1 MTKHIVT
8 AFDTDLRD
16 LLLELAQM
24 AGWVERAVEDAVDSL
39 MTGAGDEAESV
50 ISNDDRIDEAD
61 RKVEGDAVLLIA
73 RRQPM
78 GDDLRVIVSSMR
90 VSQDL
95 ERVGDLA
102 KNIAKR
108 ALIIDGTMQQR
119 TLAHGVDSLSRL
131 VLGQLKRSIEAFV
144 ERDTTKA
151 EDVWRHD
158 AEIDALYTSLFREL
172 LTYMM
177 EDPRNI
183 SPAPICCSAP
193 RTWSASAIMRPT
205 SPNGRST
212 RAPVKWWRPTVPNRM
227 SWARRRRKQRRGPI
241 RVR

>member
-1 MTKHIVT
+1 MPKHIVT
-8 AFDTDLRD
+8 AFDTDLRE
-16 LLLELAQM
+16 LMLELAQM
-24 AGWVERAVEDAVDSL
+24 AGWVERSVELAVDAL
-39 MTGAGDEAESV
+39 MTGSQEDAERV
-50 ISNDDRIDEAD
+50 IADDDRVDQSD
-61 RKVEGDAVLLIA
+61 RKIESDAVLLIA

-78 GDDLRVIVSSMR
+78 GDDLRGIVSSIR

-108 ALIIDGTMQQR
+108 ALIIDGDFQHR
-119 TLAHGVDSLSRL
+119 KLAHGVDNLSRL

-144 ERDTTKA
+144 ERDAEKA
-151 EDVWRHD
+151 EDVWTHD

-183 SPAPICCSAP
+183 TSCTHLLFCAKNLERIGDHATNIAERAIYT
-193 RTWSASAIMRPT
+193 RTGEMVATDRPKQDEL
-205 SPNGRST
+205 SMPLPQPPLPN
-212 RAPVKWWRPTVPNRM
+212 
-227 SWARRRRKQRRGPI
+227 
-241 RVR
+241 

>member
-24 AGWVERAVEDAVDSL
+24 AGWVERAVEDAVDAL
-39 MTGAGDEAESV
+39 MTGATDEAESV
-50 ISNDDRIDEAD
+50 ISNDDRIDDAD
-61 RKVEGDAVLLIA
+61 RKVESDAVLLIA

-108 ALIIDGTMQQR
+108 ALIIDGSIHQR

-158 AEIDALYTSLFREL
+158 AEVDALYTSLFREL

-183 SPAPICCSAP
+183 SSCTHLLFCAKNLERIGDHATNIAERAIYTRTGEMVATNRPKQDELGDATPETTP
-193 RTWSASAIMRPT
+193 R
-205 SPNGRST
+205 PN
-212 RAPVKWWRPTVPNRM
+212 
-227 SWARRRRKQRRGPI
+227 
-241 RVR
+241 

>member
-1 MTKHIVT
+1 
-8 AFDTDLRD
+8 
-16 LLLELAQM
+16 
-24 AGWVERAVEDAVDSL
+24 
-39 MTGAGDEAESV
+39 MTGATDEAERV

-61 RKVEGDAVLLIA
+61 RKVESDAVLLIA

-108 ALIIDGTMQQR
+108 ALIIDGSVQQR

-144 ERDTTKA
+144 ERDTAKGRRCLA
-151 EDVWRHD
+151 HD
-158 AEIDALYTSLFREL
+158 AEVDALYTSLFREL

-183 SPAPICCSAP
+183 SSCTHLLFCAKNLERIGDHATNIAERAIYTRTGEMVATNRPKQDELGDTTPETTP
-193 RTWSASAIMRPT
+193 R
-205 SPNGRST
+205 PN
-212 RAPVKWWRPTVPNRM
+212 
-227 SWARRRRKQRRGPI
+227 
-241 RVR
+241 

>member
-8 AFDTDLRD
+8 AFDTDLND
-16 LLLELAQM
+16 LLLMLAEM
-24 AGWVERAVEDAVDSL
+24 AGWVERSVEVAVDSL
-39 MTGAGDEAESV
+39 MSGERDAAERV
-50 ISNDDRIDEAD
+50 ITDDDKVDDSD
-61 RKVEGDAVLLIA
+61 RQIESHAVLLIA

-78 GDDLRVIVSSMR
+78 GDDLRVIVSAMR

-108 ALIIDGTMQQR
+108 ALIIDGSFQQR
-119 TLAHGVDSLSRL
+119 KLAHGVDNLARL

-144 ERDTTKA
+144 EHDTTKA
-151 EDVWRHD
+151 QAVWQHD
-158 AEIDALYTSLFREL
+158 TEVDALYTSLFREL

-183 SPAPICCSAP
+183 SSCTHLLFCAKNLERIGDHATNIAE
-193 RTWSASAIMRPT
+193 RAIYNTTGELITADRPK
-205 SPNGRST
+205 SDEMSLGLAGQNGT
-212 RAPVKWWRPTVPNRM
+212 N
-227 SWARRRRKQRRGPI
+227 
-241 RVR
+241 

>member
-24 AGWVERAVEDAVDSL
+24 AGWAERSVELAVDAL
-39 MTGAGDEAESV
+39 MTGARDEAERV
-50 ISNDDRIDEAD
+50 IADDDRVDEAD
-61 RKVEGDAVLLIA
+61 RKIESDAVLLIA

-108 ALIIDGTMQQR
+108 ALIIDGTIQQR

-144 ERDTTKA
+144 ERDTAKA

-183 SPAPICCSAP
+183 SSCTHLLFCAKNLERIGDHATNIAERAIYT
-193 RTWSASAIMRPT
+193 RTGEMMAVNRPKQDELGT
-205 SPNGRST
+205 AVSEPNL
-212 RAPVKWWRPTVPNRM
+212 PN
-227 SWARRRRKQRRGPI
+227 
-241 RVR
+241 

>member
-16 LLLELAQM
+16 LLLKLAEM
-24 AGWVERAVEDAVDSL
+24 AGWVERSVEVAVDAL
-39 MTGAGDEAESV
+39 MTGARDEAEGV
-50 ISNDDRIDEAD
+50 IANDDRVDESD
-61 RKVEGDAVLLIA
+61 REIESDAVLLIA

-108 ALIIDGTMQQR
+108 ALIIDGSFQHR
-119 TLAHGVDSLSRL
+119 KLARGVESLARL
-131 VLGQLKRSIEAFV
+131 VTSQLKRSLEAFV
-144 ERDTTKA
+144 ERDTDKA
-151 EDVWRHD
+151 DEVWRHD
-158 AEIDALYTSLFREL
+158 AEVDALYTSLFREL

-183 SPAPICCSAP
+183 SACTHLLFCAKNLERIGDHATNIAERAIYT
-193 RTWSASAIMRPT
+193 RTGEMVAADRPKQDELGVDVPE
-205 SPNGRST
+205 PNL
-212 RAPVKWWRPTVPNRM
+212 PN
-227 SWARRRRKQRRGPI
+227 
-241 RVR
+241 

>member
-16 LLLELAQM
+16 LLLKLTEM
-24 AGWVERAVEDAVDSL
+24 AGWVERSVEVSVDAL
-39 MTGAGDEAESV
+39 LTGSRDEAERV
-50 ISNDDRIDEAD
+50 IADDDRVDNSD
-61 RKVEGDAVLLIA
+61 REIESDAVLLIA

-90 VSQDL
+90 VAQDL

-108 ALIIDGTMQQR
+108 ALIIDGNIQQR
-119 TLAHGVDSLSRL
+119 KLAHGVDSLSRL
-131 VLGQLKRSIEAFV
+131 VIGQLKQSIEAFV
-144 ERDTTKA
+144 ERDTDKA

-158 AEIDALYTSLFREL
+158 EEVDALYTSLFREL

-183 SPAPICCSAP
+183 TSCTHLLFCAKNLERIGDHATNVAERAIYT
-193 RTWSASAIMRPT
+193 RTGEMIAADRP
-205 SPNGRST
+205 
-212 RAPVKWWRPTVPNRM
+212 
-227 SWARRRRKQRRGPI
+227 KQDELAVDLTDPSQ
-241 RVR
+241 VN

>member
-8 AFDTDLRD
+8 SFDTDLRD
-16 LLLELAQM
+16 LLLKLAEM
-24 AGWVERAVEDAVDSL
+24 AGWVERSVEIAVDAL
-39 MTGAGDEAESV
+39 MTGARDEAETV
-50 ISNDDRIDEAD
+50 IADDDRVDESD
-61 RKVEGDAVLLIA
+61 REIESDAVLLIA

-108 ALIIDGTMQQR
+108 ALIIDGSFQHR
-119 TLAHGVDSLSRL
+119 KLARGVESLARL
-131 VLGQLKRSIEAFV
+131 VTSQLKRSLEAFV
-144 ERDTTKA
+144 ERDTDKA
-151 EDVWRHD
+151 EEVWRHD
-158 AEIDALYTSLFREL
+158 AEVDALYTSLFREL

-183 SPAPICCSAP
+183 SACTHLLFCAKNLERIGDHATNIAERAIYT
-193 RTWSASAIMRPT
+193 RTGEMVAADRPKQDELGVDVPE
-205 SPNGRST
+205 PNL
-212 RAPVKWWRPTVPNRM
+212 PN
-227 SWARRRRKQRRGPI
+227 
-241 RVR
+241 